1 MRQVS
6 GRAGGRVEKE
16 FRRTFDSL
24 DEIFQFIESFL
35 QTESSSPGLL
45 HDVNFAVEELFTN
58 MVKYCPDNDND
69 ILLDVAAADGGVT
82 VTLTDFD
89 VDEFDVTADREVD
102 TSMPLDGRVPGG
114 LGLHLVQRMVD
125 NLEYEYHDRQS
136 TVRFTKD
143 SG

>member
-1 MRQVS
+1 MQKRFPRSFEALGDVYVFTEKVMS
-6 GRAGGRVEKE
+6 EAGVG
-16 FRRTFDSL
+16 D
-24 DEIFQFIESFL
+24 
-35 QTESSSPGLL
+35 
-45 HDVNFAVEELFTN
+45 AVRFPVHLAMEELFTN
-58 MVKYCPDNDND
+58 MVKYCPDNANE
-69 ILLDVAAADGGVT
+69 ILLEVAAADGGVA

-125 NLEYEYHDRQS
+125 NLKYEYHDRQS
-136 TVRFTKD
+136 TVRFTKE